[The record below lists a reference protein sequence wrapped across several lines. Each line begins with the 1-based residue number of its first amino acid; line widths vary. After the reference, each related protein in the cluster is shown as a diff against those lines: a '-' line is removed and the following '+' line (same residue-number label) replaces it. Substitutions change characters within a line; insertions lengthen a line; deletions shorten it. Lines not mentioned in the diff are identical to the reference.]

1 MGVRV
6 KSDFSGA
13 AKKIKQK
20 KERTQLALDQ
30 QILKDSNFYLP
41 FQDGVMMN
49 SSFYASDLGKG
60 LIAWDTPYA
69 RRLYW
74 NPSFNFSKDRNPNAR
89 ALWFEHAKSIHLD
102 DWLAIAKVEVNK

>member
-13 AKKIKQK
+13 FKKVKSK
-20 KERTQLALDQ
+20 TERTQAALDE
-30 QILKDSNFYLP
+30 QILKDSNFYAP
-41 FQDGVMMN
+41 QDQSELIN
-49 SSFYASDLGKG
+49 SS
-60 LIAWDTPYA
+60 LIASKIGEGELIWDTPYA

-102 DWLAIAKVEVNK
+102 DWLAIAKAEVNK